1 MASRNCVS
9 RTSLCLQR
17 LSSDVAWGFRLAG
30 GLQEASKLFVTR
42 VTPGSPAALAGLQ
55 KGDTIEFI
63 DGCRGADLTYSDAM
77 QMLKR
82 NSGTMALEIIPS
94 GFSSELSSNDL
105 HSMLSASPR
114 HSRNTYNLF
123 NQQPQPQQQQ
133 VPDKLLNL
141 YYQGGPQDKKP
152 FSYTADN
159 QLLER
164 ELQDA
169 FMRRR
174 RSRPRYRST
183 SSEVGNQQTVPQQ
196 QQHQQQQ
203 QPYYPVNSNQRN
215 VAPPYYERS
224 TSLVTPERTSF
235 HQEATR

>member
-1 MASRNCVS
+1 MANNAWDPPDPLSNLRRSCS
-9 RTSLCLQR
+9 AATLPHSFRT
-17 LSSDVAWGFRLAG
+17 G
-30 GLQEASKLFVTR
+30 GSQ
-42 VTPGSPAALAGLQ
+42 
-55 KGDTIEFI
+55 
-63 DGCRGADLTYSDAM
+63 
-77 QMLKR
+77 
-82 NSGTMALEIIPS
+82 
-94 GFSSELSSNDL
+94 
-105 HSMLSASPR
+105 
-114 HSRNTYNLF
+114 YNLF
-123 NQQPQPQQQQ
+123 NQQPQPQQQH

-196 QQHQQQQ
+196 HQHQQQQ